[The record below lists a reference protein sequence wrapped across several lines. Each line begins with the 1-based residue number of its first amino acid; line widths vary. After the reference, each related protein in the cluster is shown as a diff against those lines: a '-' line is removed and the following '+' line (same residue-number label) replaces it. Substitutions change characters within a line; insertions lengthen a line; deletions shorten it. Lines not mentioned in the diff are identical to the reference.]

1 MQARDTDLSQPAD
14 TQAHRHMQWC
24 ELTQGEGWAHIP
36 HALESSRGMSP
47 SGCSPSPSLLC
58 GCSLLGKHLK
68 TERLPGRRKKRRVW
82 NGKGWGTAT
91 GRAQEILKLGD
102 YQGWLVPE
110 GSWASAWWVV
120 EEQAQGWLPP
130 VGAASPCLY
139 HRLGLCSKPKAGKVY
154 WVCVKLRPLQRK
166 QYQRS
171 WANFALLPVAMC

>member
-1 MQARDTDLSQPAD
+1 MPSK
-14 TQAHRHMQWC
+14 
-24 ELTQGEGWAHIP
+24 
-36 HALESSRGMSP
+36 ALEECLLQGALP
-47 SGCSPSPSLLC
+47 PPSLLC

-171 WANFALLPVAMC
+171 WAEFDWSASGPSQEVRKGLTHTRRPAQRLLRQTAQE

>member
-1 MQARDTDLSQPAD
+1 MTSQARDTDHSQPAE
-14 TQAHRHMQWC
+14 TLTHTCTCSGVSSHRGGKGGH
-24 ELTQGEGWAHIP
+24 TFHVP
-36 HALESSRGMSP
+36 SKALEECLLQGTLP
-47 SGCSPSPSLLC
+47 PPSLLG

-68 TERLPGRRKKRRVW
+68 TGRLPGRRKKRRVW
-82 NGKGWGTAT
+82 NGKGWGMAT

-130 VGAASPCLY
+130 VGAASPRLC
-139 HRLGLCSKPKAGKVY
+139 HSPPPPHLGLCSKPKAEKVC
-154 WVCVKLRPLQRK
+154 WVCVKLCPLQRK

-171 WANFALLPVAMC
+171 WA